1 MSVRSFDPTFHGRGG
16 KLVHLVHLVYT
27 VHLVFLVQ

>member
-1 MSVRSFDPTFHGRGG
+1 MSVRSFDPTLYGRGG